1 MSLIGM
7 RKQLHSYI
15 DQADHHKIKAIYTLL
30 EKEMEQQ
37 KVVWSKELSEEL
49 DKREEDLESGRVKG
63 VTWEDVQEKVS
74 QVLAKVHEK

>member
-1 MSLIGM
+1 MSLTAM

-30 EKEMEQQ
+30 EKEFEQDR
-37 KVVWSKELSEEL
+37 VVWTKELSEEL
-49 DKREEDLESGRVKG
+49 DKREMDLDTGSMKG
-63 VTWEDVQEKVS
+63 VAWTDVQEKVR

>member
-63 VTWEDVQEKVS
+63 VTWEDIQEKVS